1 LLIAKNKLLG
11 RHILRDDQDLALI
24 EVWTILAAP
33 IIQADMQGKEVSAKV
48 QLLIFQECREILKD
62 QFRQFYQVRKR
73 N

>member
-1 LLIAKNKLLG
+1 LIAKNKLLG